1 MAQLMDESLDNEHSR
16 TVLKCIM
23 IAETR
28 ISSSSLD
35 SAHAAAFNRF
45 TASWVYSKVVLLGI
59 SFFENHK
66 RHVKTIHLVFS
77 TYSDYLCLFA
87 CCDLFLWIQVQPSSL
102 STEAIAQLF

>member
-1 MAQLMDESLDNEHSR
+1 MDESLDNEDPQ
-16 TVLKCIM
+16 TVLKCII

-45 TASWVYSKVVLLGI
+45 TAPWVNSKVVLLGV
-59 SFFENHK
+59 SFFENQK
-66 RHVKTIHLVFS
+66 RH
-77 TYSDYLCLFA
+77 
-87 CCDLFLWIQVQPSSL
+87 VQPSSL